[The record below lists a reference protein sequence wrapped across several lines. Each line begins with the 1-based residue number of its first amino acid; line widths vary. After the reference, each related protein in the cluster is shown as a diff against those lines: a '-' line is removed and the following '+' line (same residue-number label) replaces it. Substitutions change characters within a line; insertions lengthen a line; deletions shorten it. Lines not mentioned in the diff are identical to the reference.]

1 MLNEVK
7 KNPRLSAKGL
17 HKSLAHANITVEEF
31 TIHKTLNKDGVYGR
45 TPQRKTLLSKI
56 NTDAH

>member
-1 MLNEVK
+1 MK